1 LRYAIST
8 SMSIGLLSLSKIL
21 ACVVSNLMSL
31 RLILERKWLE
41 TFHNVSEVELYS
53 CLAKIEHQ
61 KDNGAMTKRDH
72 KIALK
77 RILEH
82 LNNPL
87 APIIKTSTSQKYL
100 PRFFLTVHDILKM
113 VTCDHPHLRD
123 KVMAACLYESNCRPH
138 EFFML
143 KRSDI
148 RFETT
153 HAKIFDSD
161 NSPIDIEV
169 EIACLNIG
177 ADCKTGARS
186 PPKFSIATTA
196 Q

>member
-1 LRYAIST
+1 
-8 SMSIGLLSLSKIL
+8 
-21 ACVVSNLMSL
+21 
-31 RLILERKWLE
+31 
-41 TFHNVSEVELYS
+41 
-53 CLAKIEHQ
+53 
-61 KDNGAMTKRDH
+61 MTKRDH

-87 APIIKTSTSQKYL
+87 AAIIKTSTPAKYL

-123 KVMAACLYESNCRPH
+123 KAMAACLYESNCRPH

-148 RFETT
+148 RFEISP
-153 HAKIFDSD
+153 AKIWDG
-161 NSPIDIEV
+161 NGNMIKIV
-169 EIACLNIG
+169 ESLVGNEC
-177 ADCKTGARS
+177 AR
-186 PPKFSIATTA
+186 FE
-196 Q
+196 